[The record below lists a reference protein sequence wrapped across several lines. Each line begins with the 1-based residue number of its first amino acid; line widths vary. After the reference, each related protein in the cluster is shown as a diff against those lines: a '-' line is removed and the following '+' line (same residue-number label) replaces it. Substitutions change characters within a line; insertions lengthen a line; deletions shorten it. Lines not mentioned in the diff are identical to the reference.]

1 MHALDHV
8 MVVVADLDEAAHR
21 YDSDF
26 GLVAVPGG
34 RHPGFGTAN
43 SIIPLGD
50 AFIELVVVED
60 AAVSPLAEFLS
71 GRLASDGEGI
81 VGVCLRAADFAAVAA
96 RLDSPIVPMSRTRPD
111 GTELHWELTGIDGA
125 LVHGLPFFISWA
137 VDEDHPARMRVGH
150 PSGARGIAWVEIG
163 GDPERVRSWLGEDEA
178 PLRLVGGDP
187 GPHRYAV
194 TTASGEL
201 TLS

>member
-1 MHALDHV
+1 MYAVDHV
-8 MVVVADLDEAAHR
+8 MVVVADLDEAARR

-26 GLVAVPGG
+26 GVVAVPGG

-50 AFIELVVVED
+50 AFIELVVVEE
-60 AAVSPLAEFLS
+60 AAASPLAEFLS
-71 GRLASDGEGI
+71 ARLASDGEGI
-81 VGVCLRAADFAAVAA
+81 VGVCLRPADFAAVAA

-111 GTELHWELTGIDGA
+111 GA
-125 LVHGLPFFISWA
+125 LVHGMPFFISWA
-137 VDEDHPARMRVGH
+137 VDENHPARITVAH
-150 PSGARGIAWVEIG
+150 PSGARDIAWVEIG
-163 GDPERVRSWLGEDEA
+163 GDPERVRRWLGEDEA